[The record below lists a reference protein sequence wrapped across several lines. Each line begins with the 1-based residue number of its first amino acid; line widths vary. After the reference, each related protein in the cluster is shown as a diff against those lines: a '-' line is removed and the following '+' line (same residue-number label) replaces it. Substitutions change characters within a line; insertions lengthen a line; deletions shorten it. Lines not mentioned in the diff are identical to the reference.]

1 MHTLWNQNWSKVY
14 NFINV
19 YISPNQSL
27 EELETFADNLNL
39 NLAAVGKSGLFNCSS
54 WWP

>member
-1 MHTLWNQNWSKVY
+1 MHTLWNQNWSKVC
-14 NFINV
+14 NFIYL

-39 NLAAVGKSGLFNCSS
+39 NLATVGKSNPF
-54 WWP
+54 